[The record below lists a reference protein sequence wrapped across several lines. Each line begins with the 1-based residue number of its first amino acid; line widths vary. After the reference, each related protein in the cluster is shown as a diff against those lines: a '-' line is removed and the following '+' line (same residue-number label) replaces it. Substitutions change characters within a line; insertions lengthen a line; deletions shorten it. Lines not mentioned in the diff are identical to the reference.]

1 MSKQDIYQR
10 VTNEMITAL
19 EKGTPPWRKP
29 WKGNNDGD
37 NRPLGLPLRSN
48 GVPYSGVNIVLLWI
62 AKEEGDYTSN
72 RWMTYQQ
79 AKEVGGQVRKGE
91 KGTTIVYANKFTKT
105 ESDADGKETEKQI
118 AFLNTYTVFNVG
130 QVDGL
135 PENLQE
141 TASPLPEEESGRIEQ
156 LETFYRALPATVYHA
171 GNRAYYHIGTD
182 RIVLPPFTA
191 FTTPQAY
198 YAVRGH
204 ETIHWT
210 GHKTR
215 LEREG
220 LGKRYGTK
228 SYAFEELVAELGAS
242 FLCAAQGIYHVTRD
256 DHASYLGE
264 WLSLLKDDKKMI
276 FRAAAEAQR
285 AVSYV
290 QDFHASPADS
300 P

>member
-29 WKGNNDGD
+29 WKGSNDGD
-37 NRPLGLPLRSN
+37 SHLLGLPLRSN
-48 GVPYSGVNIVLLWI
+48 GVPYSGVNIVLLWA
-62 AKEEGDYTSN
+62 AKEENDYTSN

-118 AFLNTYTVFNVG
+118 AFLKTYTVFNVG

-141 TASPLPEEESGRIEQ
+141 TVSPPPEEESGRIEQ
-156 LETFYRALPATVYHA
+156 LETFYRALPATVHHA
-171 GNRAYYHIGTD
+171 GNRAYYNIGTD

-191 FTTPQAY
+191 FTTPEAY

-228 SYAFEELVAELGAS
+228 SYAFEELIAELGAS
-242 FLCAAQGIYHVTRD
+242 FLCAAQGIYHATRD

-264 WLSLLKDDKKMI
+264 WLSLLKDDKKVI